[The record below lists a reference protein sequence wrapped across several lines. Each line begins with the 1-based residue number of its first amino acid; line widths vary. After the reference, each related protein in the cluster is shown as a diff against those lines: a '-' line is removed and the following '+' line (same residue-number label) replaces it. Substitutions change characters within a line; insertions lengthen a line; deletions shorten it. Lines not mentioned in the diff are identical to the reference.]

1 MDAPGMFSFT
11 RLNNQ
16 NWRFWSFRM
25 EALLRYDNRWY
36 VVHESAPVP
45 VTDRWDEDDRK
56 ANATICLSID
66 DDQIC
71 HVRGATTAA
80 ESWERLRRFHEA
92 PHSEVALMQK
102 FSKLR
107 LPEGGNVH
115 EHLAQL
121 DDLFWRM
128 KLSGLGV
135 EDKSKI
141 PMMFVGLPDSYDVVF
156 KALEWIP
163 EAEQTMFQ
171 VRIMIVREY
180 DRQQMMKR
188 AEKQEE
194 ASTGT
199 SKPTAKCHLC
209 KQAGHKRNQ
218 CPMGARAVAF

>member
-1 MDAPGMFSFT
+1 MDAPGIFSFP

-36 VVHESAPVP
+36 VVHEPAPVP

-218 CPMGARAVAF
+218 CPMGERAVAF